1 MLNLSD
7 AQLSLLQHLLSS
19 HVPDVTV
26 WAFGSRVKG
35 TAKAWSD
42 LDLVLVDKQALPPK
56 QVFKLQDALEE
67 SDLPMKVDLV
77 DWHDIS
83 AEFQQLILKN
93 YQVIQKGE

>member
-7 AQLSLLQHLLSS
+7 AQLSLLRQLLST
-19 HVPDVTV
+19 HAPDVRV

-42 LDLVLVDKQALPPK
+42 LDLALVAKQILPP
-56 QVFKLQDALEE
+56 QQLFKLQDALEE
-67 SDLPMKVDLV
+67 SDLPFKVDLV

-93 YQVIQKGE
+93 YQVIQ

>member
-7 AQLSLLQHLLSS
+7 AQLSLLRQLLRK
-19 HVPDVTV
+19 HIPGVTV

-42 LDLVLVDKQALPPK
+42 LDLALIAGQVLPQQQL
-56 QVFKLQDALEE
+56 FKLQDALEE
-67 SDLPMKVDLV
+67 SDLPFKVDLV

-93 YQVIQKGE
+93 YQVIQ

>member
-19 HVPDVTV
+19 HVPGVRV

-42 LDLVLVDKQALPPK
+42 LDLVLVTKQALPPN

-67 SDLPMKVDLV
+67 SDLPIKVDLV

-93 YQVIQKGE
+93 YQVIQQGE

>member
-19 HVPDVTV
+19 HVPDVKI

-42 LDLVLVDKQALPPK
+42 LDLALVAK
-56 QVFKLQDALEE
+56 QVLPQQQLFKLQDALEE
-67 SDLPMKVDLV
+67 SDLPFKVDLV

-83 AEFQQLILKN
+83 TEFQQLILKN
-93 YQVIQKGE
+93 YHVIQEGE

>member
-7 AQLSLLQHLLSS
+7 AQLSLLQQLLSI
-19 HVPDVTV
+19 HIPDVRV

-42 LDLVLVDKQALPPK
+42 LDLALIAEQVLPQQQL
-56 QVFKLQDALEE
+56 FKLQDALEE
-67 SDLPMKVDLV
+67 SDLPFKVDLV

-83 AEFQQLILKN
+83 TEFQQLILKN
-93 YQVIQKGE
+93 YQVIQ

>member
-7 AQLSLLQHLLSS
+7 AQLSLLRHLLHH
-19 HVPDVTV
+19 HVPDVKV

-42 LDLVLVDKQALPPK
+42 LDLALIAEQVLPP
-56 QVFKLQDALEE
+56 QQLFKLQDALEE
-67 SDLPMKVDLV
+67 SDLPFKVDLV

-93 YQVIQKGE
+93 YQVIQ